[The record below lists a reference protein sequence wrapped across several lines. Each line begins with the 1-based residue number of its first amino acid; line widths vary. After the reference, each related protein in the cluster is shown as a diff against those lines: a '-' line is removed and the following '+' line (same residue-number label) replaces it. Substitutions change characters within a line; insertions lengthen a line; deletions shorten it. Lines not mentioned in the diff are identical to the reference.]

1 MSNLYLLNTSNL
13 KLQDTKSTE
22 SKAKKLLEAKWN
34 QIISNVNNLTAKI
47 SEAQGNLHET
57 EIEDLTDIRNQ
68 LSECEKS
75 LNHFTT
81 EVYSISWDEDPDGD
95 NWNDTNS
102 TFFNK
107 INPFP
112 PRASVTNQLRFPN
125 LIAYLVANSKA
136 NQNICSVDFWTKAD
150 STMHLNNAFKQCI

>member
-81 EVYSISWDEDPDGD
+81 EVYSIS
-95 NWNDTNS
+95 
-102 TFFNK
+102 
-107 INPFP
+107 
-112 PRASVTNQLRFPN
+112 
-125 LIAYLVANSKA
+125 
-136 NQNICSVDFWTKAD
+136 
-150 STMHLNNAFKQCI
+150 

>member
-125 LIAYLVANSKA
+125 LISIFGGKFKSKSKHMLSRFLDKSR
-136 NQNICSVDFWTKAD
+136 QY
-150 STMHLNNAFKQCI
+150 NAFKQWI